1 MRNKKGSMELGIN
14 AIVVIIIALAIL
26 GLGIGFVTRLFTS
39 ASTNFGEIINNNELE
54 FHADSMN
61 PVKFD
66 VKEVVVKRGT
76 TQSVKVSVY
85 NAGTFAEGN
94 KIALKIAECVD
105 SAGVVYTDAEACNPS
120 TGSLDTSTTT
130 ECHASAAR
138 MAAPS
143 QKISAGIDGGYRAI
157 ISVPKDFYGFK
168 SLTDLSNEGWFLGD
182 NNDGA
187 PQKVQPQTY
196 TCTVEA
202 TEEGGPGAASTQL
215 YIRVTV

>member
-66 VKEVVVKRGT
+66 VKEVVVKRGD

-94 KIALKIAECVD
+94 KVGLKITECVD
-105 SAGVVYTDAEACNPS
+105 SDGVVYTDDINVCTSNGLVASPDIPCHPS
-120 TGSLDTSTTT
+120 VV
-130 ECHASAAR
+130 R

-143 QKISAGIDGGYRAI
+143 QKISAGIDGGYRSI
-157 ISVPKDFYGFK
+157 ISVPKDYYGFPK
-168 SLTDLSNEGWFLGD
+168 DLESYQSTDGWTLENE
-182 NNDGA
+182 
-187 PQKVQPQTY
+187 KVAPQTY

-202 TEEGGPGAASTQL
+202 TEEGGAGSASTQL
-215 YIRVTV
+215 YVRVTV

>member
-1 MRNKKGSMELGIN
+1 MKNKKGSMELGIN

-66 VKEVVVKRGT
+66 VKEVVVKRGA

-85 NAGTFAEGN
+85 NAGTFAEG
-94 KIALKIAECVD
+94 KKVGLKITECVD
-105 SAGVVYTDAEACNPS
+105 SAGFVYTDSGDCNPT
-120 TGSLDTSTTT
+120 TGTLDSSTTT
-130 ECHASAAR
+130 TCHLSVSR

-143 QKISAGIDGGYRAI
+143 QKITAGTDGGYRAI
-157 ISVPKDFYGFK
+157 ISVPKEWYGFK
-168 SLTDLSNEGWFLGD
+168 TTQQMEDDGWD
-182 NNDGA
+182 TTTTTE
-187 PQKVQPQTY
+187 KVASQTY
-196 TCTVEA
+196 TCTIEA
-202 TEEGGPGAASTQL
+202 SEEGGTGGSASTQL